1 MATGSTAAQ
10 EASPGGGGLSTGASV
25 AIVSAVAVVCV
36 LAAAAIVRALMKSKR
51 QQTVTLK
58 LGAPKP
64 VEQVNGGTDK
74 AGTVEMQEAGKV

>member
-1 MATGSTAAQ
+1 MTTGGAGQ
-10 EASPGGGGLSTGASV
+10 EASSGGGGLSTGASV
-25 AIVSAVAVVCV
+25 AVVSAVAVVCV
-36 LAAAAIVRALMKSKR
+36 LAVAAIVRALMKSKR

-74 AGTVEMQEAGKV
+74 GGTVEMQEAGKV

>member
-1 MATGSTAAQ
+1 MTTGGAGQ
-10 EASPGGGGLSTGASV
+10 EASSGGGGLSTGASV
-25 AIVSAVAVVCV
+25 AVVSAVAVVCV
-36 LAAAAIVRALMKSKR
+36 LAVAAIVRALMKSKR
-51 QQTVTLK
+51 QQTATLK